1 MSQSGGA
8 VFDNNPII
16 KEDVRVGDSRI
27 PVARDEKTVHDDVSD
42 YVFLR
47 KRKKK
52 RHSSSHLSAQTEP
65 DSASAENSEDVFVAS
80 TTGGRHHHHH
90 HHHHHHRPKKK
101 RMKRW
106 KKVLLIIGSVLLG
119 LVILTVTTVAILLNK
134 GASEL
139 YDNEVQI
146 VQPENIPAEVQE
158 HGKYI
163 VYKGEN
169 YVRNENITSML
180 FMGVDKHLSDDK
192 VTGIAGQAD
201 AIAVI
206 AMDFT
211 KGKATLIEVPRDTM
225 TDVAVYSVG
234 GAYTGMQKTQLCLA
248 YAYGDGKEKSCQNV
262 LASVRNIFYNVPIN
276 SYYAID
282 LDGVETL
289 NDAVGGVD
297 VVSPETVGEFVEG
310 ESYHLEGHAS
320 NRFVRVRDM
329 YSAQASTLRL
339 ERQEVYA
346 KAYLKQVIAATKK
359 DITTPI
365 TLFNASAPYSCT
377 NLNPSKISVM
387 AKEVVTGKG
396 LDFEFKRATGAIA
409 LDDTNHVVLT
419 LDEEKFFELFLS
431 VYYEKVPKQG
441 ETTAK

>member
-1 MSQSGGA
+1 MSQSDGA
-8 VFDNNPII
+8 VFNNNPII
-16 KEDVRVGDSRI
+16 NEDVRADGRNI
-27 PVARDEKTVHDDVSD
+27 PVARDEKTVYDDASD
-42 YVFLR
+42 YVFLK

-52 RHSSSHLSAQTEP
+52 HHSSSHLSARTES
-65 DSASAENSEDVFVAS
+65 DSASAESSEDIFV
-80 TTGGRHHHHH
+80 TPGTGGRHHRY
-90 HHHHHHRPKKK
+90 HHHRPKKR

-106 KKVLLIIGSVLLG
+106 KKVLLIIGCVLLG
-119 LVILTVTTVAILLNK
+119 LVILTVSTVAILLNK
-134 GASEL
+134 GTSEL
-139 YDNEVQI
+139 YDNEVHI
-146 VQPENIPAEVQE
+146 VQPENVPAEVQE
-158 HGKYI
+158 QGKYI

-169 YVRNENITSML
+169 YARNENVTSML
-180 FMGVDKHLSDDK
+180 FMGVDRELTDDM
-192 VTGIAGQAD
+192 VAGTAGQAD

-211 KGKATLIEVPRDTM
+211 KGKATLIEVPRDTLAE
-225 TDVAVYSVG
+225 VAVYSVG
-234 GAYTGMQKTQLCLA
+234 GAYTGMKKTQLCLA

-276 SYYAID
+276 TYFAID

-297 VVSPETVGEFVEG
+297 VVSPETIAEFVEG
-310 ESYHLEGHAS
+310 ESYHLEGEAAH
-320 NRFVRVRDM
+320 RFVQVRDM
-329 YSAQASTLRL
+329 HSTQASTLRL
-339 ERQEVYA
+339 QRQEVYA

-387 AKEVVTGKG
+387 AKELVTGKG
-396 LDFEFKRATGAIA
+396 LDFEFKRATGSIS

-419 LDEEKFFELFLS
+419 LDEDKFFELFLS

>member
-8 VFDNNPII
+8 VFENNPII
-16 KEDVRVGDSRI
+16 KEDVRAGDRRI
-27 PVARDEKTVHDDVSD
+27 PVARDEKTVLDDVSD
-42 YVFLR
+42 YVFLK

-52 RHSSSHLSAQTEP
+52 RHSSSHLNAQTVE
-65 DSASAENSEDVFVAS
+65 DSASEENTEDVFVTS
-80 TTGGRHHHHH
+80 TTSGRHHHHH
-90 HHHHHHRPKKK
+90 HHHHPKKK

-158 HGKYI
+158 KGKYI

-169 YVRNENITSML
+169 YVRNENVTSML

-211 KGKATLIEVPRDTM
+211 KGKATVIEVPRDTM

-248 YAYGDGKEKSCQNV
+248 YAYGDGREKSCQNV
-262 LASVRNIFYNVPIN
+262 LASVRNIFYNIPIN

-289 NDAVGGVD
+289 NDAIGGVD
-297 VVSPETVGEFVEG
+297 VVSPETIDRFVEG
-310 ESYHLEGHAS
+310 ESYHLEGVDSAM
-320 NRFVRVRDM
+320 FVRVRNK
-329 YSAQASTLRL
+329 STVESSSLRL
-339 ERQEVYA
+339 QRQEIYA
-346 KAYLKQVIAATKK
+346 KAYLKQAVAATKK

-365 TLFNASAPYSCT
+365 TLFNDSAPYSCT

-387 AKEVVTGKG
+387 AKELVTGKG
-396 LDFEFKRATGAIA
+396 LDFEFKKAEGTVA
-409 LDDTNHVVLT
+409 LDDTYHVRLT
-419 LDEEKFFELFLS
+419 LDEDKFFELFLS

>member
-8 VFDNNPII
+8 VFENNPII
-16 KEDVRVGDSRI
+16 KEDVRAGDRRI

-42 YVFLR
+42 YVFLK

-52 RHSSSHLSAQTEP
+52 RHSSSHLNAQAVE
-65 DSASAENSEDVFVAS
+65 DSASAENGEDVFVAS
-80 TTGGRHHHHH
+80 TTGGRHH

-119 LVILTVTTVAILLNK
+119 LVILTVGTVAILLNK

-139 YDNEVQI
+139 YDNDVQI

-163 VYKGEN
+163 VYKGDN
-169 YVRNENITSML
+169 YVRNENVTSML
-180 FMGVDKHLSDDK
+180 FMGVDRQLSDDK

-211 KGKATLIEVPRDTM
+211 KGKATLIEVPRDTI

-262 LASVRNIFYNVPIN
+262 LASVRNIFYNIPIN
-276 SYYAID
+276 TYYAID

-297 VVSPETVGEFVEG
+297 VVSPETVAEFVEG
-310 ESYHLEGHAS
+310 ESYHLEGKDAS
-320 NRFVRVRDM
+320 MFVRIRDM
-329 YSAQASTLRL
+329 YSPQASTLRMQ
-339 ERQEVYA
+339 RQEVYA
-346 KAYLKQVIAATKK
+346 KAYLKQIIAATKK

-365 TLFNASAPYSCT
+365 TLFNESAPYSCT
-377 NLNPSKISVM
+377 NLNPSKISVI
-387 AKEVVTGKG
+387 AKELVTGKG
-396 LDFEFKRATGAIA
+396 LDFEFKKATGTIT
-409 LDDTNHVVLT
+409 LDDSYHVNLT
-419 LDEEKFFELFLS
+419 LDEDKFFELFLS